1 MVSHHSRGIVTKK
14 DKGKTWGKCRA
25 HINQEEFKAYR
36 GREGKIIASLRGLD
50 YGVEVIMSSVKGLLD
65 KCEDLSSV
73 PRNHAF
79 HRHRGEEHKLVIP
92 VLGNWRQVDPWSS
105 LASLAYLV
113 SSRTQALLPKNKMD
127 SSRRTLPMADLWLL
141 HAPHECAQTCYL
153 YTQRE

>member
-79 HRHRGEEHKLVIP
+79 HRHTGAGSTSLQSLYWGTGDRWIP
-92 VLGNWRQVDPWSS
+92 G
-105 LASLAYLV
+105 
-113 SSRTQALLPKNKMD
+113 ALWPAWP
-127 SSRRTLPMADLWLL
+127 TW
-141 HAPHECAQTCYL
+141 
-153 YTQRE
+153 